1 MKTRIY
7 VATLA
12 ALPVNAVLFGIG
24 AVTVLSVPALN
35 EHATVLMPN
44 VVLASVALTPP
55 IAWVVS
61 RRMMLRYWRRP
72 IFRQVFSVR
81 RS

>member
-1 MKTRIY
+1 MKTRVY

-12 ALPVNAVLFGIG
+12 ALPVNAVLFGAG
-24 AVTVLSVPALN
+24 AITVLSVPALS
-35 EHATVLMPN
+35 EHATILMPN
-44 VVLASVALTPP
+44 AVLVSLALTPP

-72 IFRQVFSVR
+72 AFRPAILAR